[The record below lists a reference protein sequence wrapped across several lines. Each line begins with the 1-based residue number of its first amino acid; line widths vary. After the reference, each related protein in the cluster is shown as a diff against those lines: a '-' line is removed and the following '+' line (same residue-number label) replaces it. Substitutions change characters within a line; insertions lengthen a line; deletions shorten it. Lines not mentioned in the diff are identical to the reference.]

1 METCVKCNGEFTH
14 TITDHE
20 FDEWCENCAD
30 MHLFESEHSGDYFPR
45 SERINV
51 KGHFI
56 HESEEEEFLDD
67 NYNCCEKCGDHVEE
81 ELNTVDDMECCDSC
95 KEEAYWDDF
104 AERWTFDDVE
114 RVADTRGFYVSCENY
129 SDHDIHRCEHCN
141 DLYTL
146 ESIDYR
152 DREREW
158 LCNGCW
164 EEHYVTN
171 QNVNPYDYKPTAV
184 FYQGKNQ
191 QQGKYFKARGV
202 YFGIELEIAH
212 DDVDTLIDNVPEM
225 VDNDKFYLK
234 EDGSIDGVE
243 LVTHPLTYNAIKETN
258 LKKLTL
264 KSY

>member
-14 TITDHE
+14 TITDHA

-51 KGHFI
+51 KGHYI

-67 NYNCCEKCGDHVEE
+67 NYECCDKCGSHVEE

-104 AERWTFDDVE
+104 AEQYTFDEVE
-114 RVADTRGFYVSCENY
+114 QVADTRGMYVSCENY
-129 SDHDIHRCEHCN
+129 SNHEISRCEHCSE
-141 DLYTL
+141 LYTY

-152 DREREW
+152 DREHEGI
-158 LCNGCW
+158 CNECW
-164 EEHYVTN
+164 GEHYISN
-171 QNVNPYDYKPTAV
+171 QNVNSYDYKHTAV

-191 QQGKYFKARGV
+191 QQGK
-202 YFGIELEIAH
+202 
-212 DDVDTLIDNVPEM
+212 
-225 VDNDKFYLK
+225 
-234 EDGSIDGVE
+234 
-243 LVTHPLTYNAIKETN
+243 
-258 LKKLTL
+258 
-264 KSY
+264 